1 MIYKKCPFGSNTSF
15 HASLSF
21 VFLYLKSAVEVNS
34 GSSSPMEK
42 STTFLIRRSIYTFL
56 QYYHYFTA
64 TAAILALPYSL
75 SVLVLQFFVP
85 SSPLLPSIH
94 NHLKAIFMAAEFLP
108 SPDFFRV
115 LSFKISKTISSLM
128 FDFPFT
134 LSFFLVAKASIIHFL
149 NHHHT
154 PTSPTLLSSV
164 LSLYKP
170 LLSTF
175 ICNFFVLLSAN
186 STAFCLLF
194 FGFHLFNGFGFS
206 SSSNW
211 LLFMSAAGAVLYS
224 VILANAL
231 TICNLALLSSGM
243 EKSGACSAILRA
255 CVLIKGRASTALAL
269 AVPWNLALAAIEA
282 LFHYR
287 VVRAYHSGDFNSF
300 SIALEVVLIAYLYSS
315 FVVLDTVVSSMLFKS
330 CKTDCLIDEEGR
342 DCYRIVIVAEKDGKR
357 DGNAYVK
364 LTNIEQLP

>member
-1 MIYKKCPFGSNTSF
+1 
-15 HASLSF
+15 
-21 VFLYLKSAVEVNS
+21 
-34 GSSSPMEK
+34 MEK

-75 SVLVLQFFVP
+75 SVLVSQFFVP

-94 NHLKAIFMAAEFLP
+94 NHLKAIFMAAEFPP
-108 SPDFFRV
+108 SSDFFRV
-115 LSFKISKTISSLM
+115 LSFKISQTISSSIFAL
-128 FDFPFT
+128 PFT
-134 LSFFLVAKASIIHFL
+134 LSFFLVAKAAIIHL
-149 NHHHT
+149 VNHHHT
-154 PTSPTLLSSV
+154 PTSPPSLSSV

-206 SSSNW
+206 SSPNW
-211 LLFMSAAGAVLYS
+211 LIFMSAAG
-224 VILANAL
+224 
-231 TICNLALLSSGM
+231 M
-243 EKSGACSAILRA
+243 EKSGGYSAILRA

-300 SIALEVVLIAYLYSS
+300 SIALEVVLIAYLYSN

-330 CKTDCLIDEEGR
+330 CKTGCLMDEEGR
-342 DCYRIVIVAEKDGKR
+342 DCYRIEIVAEK

-364 LTNIEQLP
+364 LTNIEYLP

>member
-1 MIYKKCPFGSNTSF
+1 
-15 HASLSF
+15 
-21 VFLYLKSAVEVNS
+21 
-34 GSSSPMEK
+34 MEK

-75 SVLVLQFFVP
+75 SVLVSQFFVP

-94 NHLKAIFMAAEFLP
+94 NHLKAIFMAAEFPP
-108 SPDFFRV
+108 SSDFFRV
-115 LSFKISKTISSLM
+115 LSFKISQTISSSIFAL
-128 FDFPFT
+128 PFT
-134 LSFFLVAKASIIHFL
+134 LSFFLVAKASIIHLL
-149 NHHHT
+149 NHHYT
-154 PTSPTLLSSV
+154 PTSPPSLSSV

-206 SSSNW
+206 SSPNW
-211 LLFMSAAGAVLYS
+211 LIFMSAAGAVLYS

-231 TICNLALLSSGM
+231 IICNLALVSSGM
-243 EKSGACSAILRA
+243 EKS
-255 CVLIKGRASTALAL
+255 
-269 AVPWNLALAAIEA
+269 VPWNLALAAIEA

-300 SIALEVVLIAYLYSS
+300 SIALEVVLIAYLYSNV
-315 FVVLDTVVSSMLFKS
+315 VVLDTVVSSMLFKS
-330 CKTDCLIDEEGR
+330 CKTGCLMDEERR
-342 DCYRIVIVAEKDGKR
+342 DCYRIEIVAEK

>member
-1 MIYKKCPFGSNTSF
+1 
-15 HASLSF
+15 
-21 VFLYLKSAVEVNS
+21 
-34 GSSSPMEK
+34 MEK

-75 SVLVLQFFVP
+75 SVLVSQFFVP

-94 NHLKAIFMAAEFLP
+94 NHLKAIFMAAEFPP
-108 SPDFFRV
+108 SSDFFRV
-115 LSFKISKTISSLM
+115 LSFKISQTISSSIFAL
-128 FDFPFT
+128 PFT
-134 LSFFLVAKASIIHFL
+134 LSFFLVAKASIIHLL

-154 PTSPTLLSSV
+154 PTSPPSLSSV

-206 SSSNW
+206 SSPNW
-211 LLFMSAAGAVLYS
+211 LIFMSAAGAVLYS

-231 TICNLALLSSGM
+231 IICNLALVSSGM
-243 EKSGACSAILRA
+243 EKSGGYSAILRA

-300 SIALEVVLIAYLYSS
+300 SIALEVVLIAYLYSN

-330 CKTDCLIDEEGR
+330 CKTGCLMDEEGR
-342 DCYRIVIVAEKDGKR
+342 DCYRIEIVAEK

-364 LTNIEQLP
+364 LTNFEHLP